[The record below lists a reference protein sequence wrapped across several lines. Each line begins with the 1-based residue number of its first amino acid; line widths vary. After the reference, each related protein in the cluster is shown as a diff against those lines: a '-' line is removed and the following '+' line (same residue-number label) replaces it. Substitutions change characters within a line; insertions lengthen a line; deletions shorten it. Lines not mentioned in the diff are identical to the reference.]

1 MKKNIIGASELF
13 FNSEEMSLACRMTH
27 FKNEQMALKLD
38 LSLKFNGMNK
48 RDVKPTVNIAN
59 L

>member
-13 FNSEEMSLACRMTH
+13 FNSEEMSFVCRMSP
-27 FKNEQMALKLD
+27 FKNEHMALKLE
-38 LSLKFNGMNK
+38 LSFKFNGINK
-48 RDVKPTVNIAN
+48 RDVKPLVNIAN